1 MYRSGDRA
9 RWLVDGQLDFV
20 GRVDGQVKVRGFR
33 IEPGEIEGVLTT
45 HPQIRTAV
53 VAAFGDVGD
62 RRLVAYLVP
71 AEQTDGIP
79 PVSELR
85 DFASNRLPAFMIP
98 SAFVEIATLPLTPNG
113 KLDRTALPEPDGER
127 PQLQEFVAP
136 SGDAQEALARLWAEV
151 LGVDQVGATD
161 NFFEL
166 GGHSLLATQMASRI
180 RDAFELE
187 IPLSALFDHPTVRG
201 LAAVIEERIWYEIE
215 HMPEDDVIQSLDSYA
230 QGAESDENGVF

>member
-1 MYRSGDRA
+1 
-9 RWLVDGQLDFV
+9 
-20 GRVDGQVKVRGFR
+20 
-33 IEPGEIEGVLTT
+33 
-45 HPQIRTAV
+45 
-53 VAAFGDVGD
+53 
-62 RRLVAYLVP
+62 
-71 AEQTDGIP
+71 
-79 PVSELR
+79 
-85 DFASNRLPAFMIP
+85 AFMIP